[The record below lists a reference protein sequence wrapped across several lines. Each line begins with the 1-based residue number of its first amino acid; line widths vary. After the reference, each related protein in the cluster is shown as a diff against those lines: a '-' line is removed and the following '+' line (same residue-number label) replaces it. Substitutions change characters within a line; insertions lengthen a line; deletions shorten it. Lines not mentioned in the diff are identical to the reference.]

1 MKELILVK
9 LGGSL
14 ITDKS
19 KPYTVRQPVLN
30 RLAKEIAESGCK
42 NMIVGHGG
50 GSFPHQSASKYQT
63 HRGIINEHSKKGIV
77 MVQKDAA
84 KLNSIVVDTFHNY
97 EIDAIPLQP
106 SASVNCKNCE
116 ITKWDMGPIRRMLKC
131 ELIPVPYG
139 DVALDEKTGCC
150 IISTEKLLS
159 YLAEKLGGK
168 RIIIVGKVD
177 GVMTAD
183 PNKDRRAELIKE
195 ITPKNFSGIKK
206 SLTGSDGVDV
216 TGGML
221 SKVESMLELAK
232 LGIESE
238 IINGDKP
245 GYLKRAL
252 MGERGLG
259 TVIKR

>member
-1 MKELILVK
+1 MKELTLVK

-19 KPYTVRQPVLN
+19 KPYTVRQETLE
-30 RLAKEIAESGCK
+30 RMAREIKESGNK
-42 NMIVGHGG
+42 NLIVAHGQ
-50 GSFPHQSASKYQT
+50 GSFGHQPAHEYQ
-63 HRGIINEHSKKGIV
+63 IQKGIV
-77 MVQKDAA
+77 NEKSYKGLSIVQDVAA
-84 KLNSIVVDTFHNY
+84 KLNRIVVEAFIKNGLN
-97 EIDAIPLQP
+97 AITVQP
-106 SASVNCKNCE
+106 SCSAVCKNGRIINWNLE
-116 ITKWDMGPIRRMLKC
+116 PIEQML
-131 ELIPVPYG
+131 EHNQLPIPYG
-139 DVALDEKTGCC
+139 DIGFDLKMGCC
-150 IISTEKLLS
+150 IISADEIMNYFARNMKVD
-159 YLAEKLGGK
+159 
-168 RIIIVGKVD
+168 RIIMVGKVD

-183 PNKDRRAELIKE
+183 PNKNRSAELIRE
-195 ITPKNFSGIKK
+195 VTTKNYSKIKS

-221 SKVESMLELAK
+221 SKVERMLELAK